1 MFKLPRKPPTTGL
14 SEQFVMHQK
23 ILILDFGSQVTQLIA
38 RRVREAHVFCEVHPC
53 DVSDD
58 WVRAYALDGSL
69 KGVILSGSHASVY
82 EDSTDK
88 APDSVFELGIP
99 VLGICYGMQTMAQQL
114 GGKVVAGRTREFGSA
129 QIRAHGHTRLLD
141 GIEDS
146 ATPQG
151 YGMLDVWMSHGD
163 KVTEMPA
170 GFTLMASNVACPIA
184 GMADE
189 ARHFYAVQFH
199 PEVTHTKQGAA
210 ILNRFV
216 LDICGTRPD
225 WIMGDYIAE
234 AVEKIRTQVG
244 REEVI
249 LGLSGG
255 VDSSVAAALIHRAIG
270 NQLTCVF
277 VDHGLLR
284 LNEGDMVMDM
294 FVGRLHAK
302 VVRVDA
308 SEQFLRHLVGV
319 ADPEAKRKIIGREF
333 VEVFKAA
340 ALKLTAQDATKAG
353 ASFLAQGTIYPD
365 VIESGGAKNK
375 KAVTIK
381 SHHNVGG
388 LPEQL
393 GLKLLEPLRELF
405 KDEVRELGVA
415 LGLPHDMVYRHPF
428 PGPGL
433 GVRILGEVKAEYADL
448 LRRADAIF
456 IEELHNFKDTA
467 TGKSWY
473 DLTSQ
478 AFTVFLPVKSVGVM
492 GDGRTYDY
500 VVALRAVQTSDFM
513 TADWA
518 ELPYALLKKVSG
530 RIINEVRG
538 INRVTYD
545 VSSKPPATIEWE

>member
-1 MFKLPRKPPTTGL
+1 MAHDT
-14 SEQFVMHQK
+14 

-38 RRVREAHVFCEVHPC
+38 RRVREAHVYCEVHPC
-53 DVSDD
+53 DVSSD
-58 WVRAYALDGSL
+58 WVRQFAADGQL
-69 KGVILSGSHASVY
+69 KGIILSGSHASVY
-82 EDSTDK
+82 EVDDR
-88 APDSVFELGIP
+88 APDAVFELGIP
-99 VLGICYGMQTMAQQL
+99 VLGICYGMQTMASQL
-114 GGKVVAGRTREFGSA
+114 GGQVQAGQTREFGYA
-129 QIRAHGHTRLLD
+129 EVRAHGHTDLLR
-141 GIEDS
+141 GIEDFS
-146 ATPQG
+146 TAEG
-151 YGMLDVWMSHGD
+151 HGMLRVWMSHGD
-163 KVTEMPA
+163 KVTAMPP
-170 GFTLMASNVACPIA
+170 GFKLMASTPSCPIA

-199 PEVTHTKQGAA
+199 PEVTHTVQGRA
-210 ILNRFV
+210 ILERFV
-216 LDICGTRPD
+216 LSLCGARPD
-225 WIMGDYIAE
+225 WIMGSYLDE
-234 AVEKIRTQVG
+234 AVARIREQVG
-244 REEVI
+244 DEEVI

-270 NQLTCVF
+270 DQLTCVF

-294 FVGRLHAK
+294 FAGQLHAR
-302 VVRVDA
+302 VIRVDA
-308 SEQFLRHLVGV
+308 SDLFLGQLAGV
-319 ADPEAKRKIIGREF
+319 SDPEKKRKIIGGLF
-333 VEVFKAA
+333 VDVFKAEA
-340 ALKLTAQDATKAG
+340 AKLKASGGHQGGDGSRAVRGAT
-353 ASFLAQGTIYPD
+353 FLAQGTIYPD
-365 VIESGGAKNK
+365 VIESGGAKSK

-393 GLKLLEPLRELF
+393 GLKLLEPLRDLF
-405 KDEVRELGVA
+405 KDEVRQLGVA
-415 LGLPHDMVYRHPF
+415 LGLPRDMVYRHPF

-433 GVRILGEVKAEYADL
+433 GVRILGEVKKEYADL

-456 IEELHNFKDTA
+456 IEELRSTIDSHS
-467 TGKSWY
+467 GKSWY

-478 AFTVFLPVKSVGVM
+478 AFAVFLPVKSVGVM

-518 ELPYALLKKVSG
+518 ELPYPLLKRVSS

-545 VSSKPPATIEWE
+545 ISSKPPATIEWE